1 MNAPHKALLIISR
14 DALLASLEEGQAE
27 KMFRLL
33 AGLTR
38 QGHRIILTAP
48 EPDRWVPTRRKVD
61 QALVDQQALMKGAR
75 AAGGDLDGVYY
86 VPRSLLTQDR
96 NRSGALRDIL
106 ARYGEDAATATLI
119 SSSTPFLKAA
129 KGLGLETRAVAPP
142 GKAGDSLADIL
153 ETLTGPKTTL

>member
-1 MNAPHKALLIISR
+1 MNTPRKALLIISR
-14 DALLASLEEGQAE
+14 DALLASLEEGQDE
-27 KMFRLL
+27 RMFRLL

-61 QALVDQQALMKGAR
+61 QALVDQQSLMKGVR

-96 NRSGALRDIL
+96 NRSGALGDIL
-106 ARYGEDAATATLI
+106 ARYGNEAATATLV
-119 SSSTPFLKAA
+119 STSTPFLKAA
-129 KGLGLETRAVAPP
+129 QNLGLNTRPVAPP
-142 GKAGDSLADIL
+142 GKPGKQLGEIL
-153 ETLTGPKTTL
+153 EELTAAAAKR